1 MSRVLLIVHGH
12 PELSRGG
19 GERAAELEAEQL
31 RALGHQVLMIARV
44 AGPSGRGG
52 TPFTMRGQDVLF
64 HAPSY
69 DYFLHSQRAK
79 WAIWRDL
86 RALIERFQ
94 PDVAHL
100 HHYVHIGLETI
111 RELRKY
117 SASLPIVLTLHEY
130 LAICHSNGQFLTP
143 DGTLCHQASPS
154 DCAACFPDH
163 SRQDF
168 FLRERFIKSA
178 FALVDRFI
186 CPSRFLLERYAAWGV
201 AREKLVLLENGQVPL
216 AVAPPA
222 ARDAD
227 LLCRRFAFFG
237 QATELKGIKLLLRA
251 AELLPAALR
260 AEGRL
265 DIAGTVTHQSAEFVA
280 DFRAMVAALGG
291 FAQYHG
297 PYRPDELPGLM
308 ARAGW
313 VVVPSL
319 WWENSPIVIQ
329 EAFAARRPVIC
340 ADIGGMA
347 EKVANGRAGLHFRV
361 NDARDLASVME
372 RAADPALWL
381 RLANGTTPPPAIG
394 QTVDALLGL
403 FDTIRAEHQ
412 PQTKPRARAARA
424 RRAD

>member
-1 MSRVLLIVHGH
+1 MTRILLIVHGH

-44 AGPSGRGG
+44 LGPSGRGG

-86 RALIERFQ
+86 RALIDRFR

-100 HHYVHIGLETI
+100 HHYVHIGLELV

-117 SASLPIVLTLHEY
+117 SATLPIVLTLHEY
-130 LAICHSNGQFLTP
+130 LAICHSHGQFLTP
-143 DGTLCHQASPS
+143 DGTLCHGANPS
-154 DCAACFPDH
+154 DCAACFPEH

-168 FLRERFIKSA
+168 FLRERFIKSSL
-178 FALVDRFI
+178 ALVDRFV
-186 CPSRFLLERYAAWGV
+186 CPSRFLLERYAAWGLP
-201 AREKLVLLENGQVPL
+201 REKLVLLENGQVPL
-216 AVAPPA
+216 AAPAPTA
-222 ARDAD
+222 KDAET
-227 LLCRRFAFFG
+227 LCRRFAFLG

-251 AELLPAALR
+251 AGMLPASFR
-260 AEGRL
+260 AEARL
-265 DIAGTVTHQSAEFVA
+265 DISGTITHQSAEFIA
-280 DFRAMVAALGG
+280 EFRAIVASLDG

-297 PYRPDELPGLM
+297 AYRPDELPSLM
-308 ARAGW
+308 ARSGW

-347 EKVANGRAGLHFRV
+347 EKVTNFVSGLHFRV
-361 NDARDLASVME
+361 ADARDLASVMQ

-381 RLANGTTPPPAIG
+381 RLAAGTTPPPAIG
-394 QTVDALLGL
+394 QTVNTLLAL
-403 FDTIRAEHQ
+403 FETIAAERQ
-412 PQTKPRARAARA
+412 PNTRPRPRA
-424 RRAD
+424 RRA